1 MTPPFASFDPGDD
14 GSPGRRRSRFAK
26 VPLRLILPN
35 LVTLLALCSGL
46 TGIRMALEGRW
57 EFAVGA
63 VLLAAVLD
71 ALDGRVARLLKGT
84 SKFGAELDSLA
95 DFVNFGVTPAL
106 MLYVWLLDEAR
117 SLGWIAALAY
127 AICAA
132 LRLARFNAALD
143 DPDKPAWSVHFF
155 TGVPAPAGALTVL
168 MPIYLEFLGVLPHW
182 PELAPPV
189 ALYTVCI
196 GFLMISRLPTYSGK
210 KVGTRVRRDLVLPL
224 FVLAVLLVALTVSYP
239 YEMLAIATL
248 AYLASI
254 PFALRSYRA
263 HARADA
269 AGVRPPLAH
278 SPDEDEDDEEVGG
291 RDDTLTDDVQPD
303 PTVDRKPD

>member
-1 MTPPFASFDPGDD
+1 METPFASYEPGHED
-14 GSPGRRRSRFAK
+14 GKPRRSGRFRQ

-46 TGIRMALEGRW
+46 TGIRMAFEGRW
-57 EFAVGA
+57 DFAVGA
-63 VLLAAVLD
+63 VLIAAVLD
-71 ALDGRVARLLKGT
+71 AVDGRVARMLKGT
-84 SKFGAELDSLA
+84 SRFGAELDSLA

-106 MLYVWLLDEAR
+106 MLYIWLLQEVK
-117 SLGWIAALAY
+117 SLGWIAALAF

-143 DPDKPAWSVHFF
+143 DPDKPAWAVNFF

-168 MPIYLEFLGVLPHW
+168 LPIYLEFLGVLPHW
-182 PELAPPV
+182 PAFAPVV
-189 ALYTVCI
+189 ALYTVSI

-210 KVGTRVRRDLVLPL
+210 KVGMRVRRDLVLPL
-224 FVLAVLLVALTVSYP
+224 FVLAVLVVALTVSYP
-239 YEMLAIATL
+239 FQMLTVGTL

-263 HARADA
+263 HVRADKTQA
-269 AGVRPPLAH
+269 KAGDKGDE
-278 SPDEDEDDEEVGG
+278 SGGGESGGDESGPDLDHPGEKAGN
-291 RDDTLTDDVQPD
+291 DTP
-303 PTVDRKPD
+303 